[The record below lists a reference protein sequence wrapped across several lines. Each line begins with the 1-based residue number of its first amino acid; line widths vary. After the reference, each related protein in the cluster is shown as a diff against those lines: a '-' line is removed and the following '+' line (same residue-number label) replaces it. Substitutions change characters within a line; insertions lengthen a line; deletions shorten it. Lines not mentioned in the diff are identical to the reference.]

1 MRVQRIDQ
9 AIQSDGIVPLEG
21 LLRATGS
28 SIPTLRRDLK
38 YMRGKLGFPIVYS
51 RKNNGYRYGS
61 ESGGEPVR
69 VPAEAVL
76 PHLWF
81 SPSELPVLLAGY
93 KSLRRL
99 LESGAF
105 SRLTEAEARAELARI
120 YMKLGSG
127 DRERKE
133 LLKRV
138 TLEEEPES
146 IPEAGVFET
155 VVPGLAIGFGF
166 CACRRGFRL
175 VSQRRLSV
183 SVMPGV
189 SSLEISPLRM
199 ISRRIGWLLAV
210 WMHEASALALLPV
223 DRIVSAREL
232 QTRTHFVSQ
241 RGLAAFLENAS

>member
-1 MRVQRIDQ
+1 MDFNMRVQRIDQ
-9 AIQSDGIVPLEG
+9 AIQLDGIVPLEG

-155 VVPGLAIGFGF
+155 VGHA
-166 CACRRGFRL
+166 L

>member
-81 SPSELPVLLAGY
+81 SPSELPVLLADC
-93 KSLRRL
+93 
-99 LESGAF
+99 
-105 SRLTEAEARAELARI
+105 SRA
-120 YMKLGSG
+120 
-127 DRERKE
+127 
-133 LLKRV
+133 
-138 TLEEEPES
+138 
-146 IPEAGVFET
+146 
-155 VVPGLAIGFGF
+155 VPF
-166 CACRRGFRL
+166 
-175 VSQRRLSV
+175 
-183 SVMPGV
+183 
-189 SSLEISPLRM
+189 
-199 ISRRIGWLLAV
+199 
-210 WMHEASALALLPV
+210 LALP
-223 DRIVSAREL
+223 RR
-232 QTRTHFVSQ
+232 RH
-241 RGLAAFLENAS
+241 GLNSPGFI